1 MKTLDLIRELL
12 EMHRAHG
19 NLEVEIS
26 VPEYNDESDAIA
38 KVTFQTGEPG
48 FDGGF
53 GVAKPIPPKI
63 VIKS

>member
-26 VPEYNDESDAIA
+26 
-38 KVTFQTGEPG
+38 EPG